1 MDFDVL
7 PGPPLAELARTTM
20 ARAFAAT
27 VSWAGARDTVPMRA
41 DRTGRPVLLPH
52 GGSALAR
59 DLADE
64 PAIVTLAVPAPTP
77 FSSLRITGLTRPG
90 GWHGGYP
97 VILKSLEFT
106 GANPAPITPGEY
118 GAAAPDPFWREAP
131 AVVNH
136 LERCHTAE
144 LVACVQAHGL
154 TAAEYVLPRGLDR
167 FGLELLV
174 FTSSGL
180 ASVRLAY
187 PDGPVSSLS
196 EVPMSIRAVLTCRC
210 D

>member
-106 GANPAPITPGEY
+106 GANPAPIRS
-118 GAAAPDPFWREAP
+118 GAR
-131 AVVNH
+131 
-136 LERCHTAE
+136 R
-144 LVACVQAHGL
+144 
-154 TAAEYVLPRGLDR
+154 PR
-167 FGLELLV
+167 
-174 FTSSGL
+174 S
-180 ASVRLAY
+180 
-187 PDGPVSSLS
+187 
-196 EVPMSIRAVLTCRC
+196 
-210 D
+210 

>member
-41 DRTGRPVLLPH
+41 DRTGQPVLLPH
-52 GGSALAR
+52 GGSPLAR
-59 DLADE
+59 DLAVE
-64 PAIVTLAVPAPTP
+64 PAIVTIAVPAAAP
-77 FSSLRITGLTRPG
+77 FSSLRITGLTRPDS
-90 GWHGGYP
+90 WHGGYP
-97 VILKSLEFT
+97 VILRSLEFT
-106 GANPAPITPGEY
+106 GSKPAPITPSEY

-131 AVVNH
+131 VVLQH
-136 LERCHTAE
+136 LERCHIAE
-144 LVACVQAHGL
+144 LVGCVQAHGL
-154 TAAEYVLPRGLDR
+154 TAAEYVVPRGLDR

-174 FTSSGL
+174 FTSNGL

-187 PDGPVSSLS
+187 PDGPVNSLH
-196 EVPMSIRAVLTCRC
+196 EVPTSIRAVLTCRC